1 MKVVLETIPLW
12 DALREDSECPLCSLM
27 KKAEEDS
34 VSYYLSSAIMTP
46 EVRVETNTKGFCPKH
61 FYLLVLKNKPQSLSL
76 MMDTYYGENEKQFKK
91 GFSLIEKAKSKRDS
105 QKAIE
110 VFSNE
115 VKERE
120 KGCLICSR
128 MDDRLYRYAF
138 TLASLFVQDDE
149 FKKAFL
155 NSKGLCLHHTLIE
168 SKIAWDAQDKDE
180 CVLFQKSLFALL
192 EKNLER
198 VRKDDWWMTQ
208 KYKGENYDK
217 PWNGCEDAHKRAVLK
232 LIGEANVIDPL

>member
-61 FYLLVLKNKPQSLSL
+61 FYLLVSKNKPQSLSL

-128 MDDRLYRYAF
+128 MNDRLYRYAF

-168 SKIAWDAQDKDE
+168 SKIAWDALDKDE

>member
-34 VSYYLSSAIMTP
+34 ISYYLSSAIMTP

-61 FYLLVLKNKPQSLSL
+61 FYLLTLKNKPQSLSL

-91 GFSLIEKAKSKRDS
+91 GFDLIEKAKSKRDS

-120 KGCLICSR
+120 KGCLTCSR
-128 MDDRLYRYAF
+128 MNDRLYRYAF

-149 FKKAFL
+149 FKKTFL

-180 CVLFQKSLFALL
+180 CIEFQKSLFALL

>member
-1 MKVVLETIPLW
+1 
-12 DALREDSECPLCSLM
+12 
-27 KKAEEDS
+27 
-34 VSYYLSSAIMTP
+34 
-46 EVRVETNTKGFCPKH
+46 
-61 FYLLVLKNKPQSLSL
+61 

-91 GFSLIEKAKSKRDS
+91 GFTLIEKAKSKRDS

-128 MDDRLYRYAF
+128 MNDRLYRYAF

-149 FKKAFL
+149 FKKTFL

-180 CVLFQKSLFALL
+180 CIEFQKSLFALL